1 MSQGKTRA
9 RRYALP
15 MDSLV
20 ASLLAELDRTRRGL
34 LLVALLGEGTDAAPI
49 VVGGF
54 AVEAWTRGG
63 YTTSDIDLVCR
74 RPQAA
79 RKRLI
84 AMGFRLQK
92 RHLLHDGLGLAV
104 EIPGTVLD
112 EGRDAYDR
120 LVRWEIDGH
129 TVDVLAVEDVLVDR
143 LADEVHRGVTSER
156 ENVLRLMMAWW
167 DRIDWAV
174 VEARAAREAV
184 GPALAEARAWIQA
197 RVEGSP

>member
-1 MSQGKTRA
+1 
-9 RRYALP
+9 
-15 MDSLV
+15 MDSVL
-20 ASLLAELDRTRRGL
+20 ASLLAEADRTRRGL
-34 LLVALLGEGTDAAPI
+34 LLVALLGEGSDASPI

-63 YTTSDIDLVCR
+63 YTTADIDLVCR
-74 RPQAA
+74 RPEAA
-79 RKRLI
+79 RDWLLSR
-84 AMGFRLQK
+84 GFRLQN

-120 LVRWEIDGH
+120 VVRWEIDGH
-129 TVDVLAVEDVLVDR
+129 PVDVLAVEDVLVDR
-143 LADEVHRGVTSER
+143 LADAVHGGASSER

-174 VEARAAREAV
+174 VEARATRDGV
-184 GPALAEARAWIQA
+184 LPALAEARAWTRA
-197 RVEGSP
+197 RLTEAP